1 MRSGRRYG
9 RRYRR
14 GYESYLSRYQYCRK
28 SKKTTSDLMIIIGKF
43 IVLAGFLLI
52 FKNTMIYSG
61 AGISRGIT
69 VGTSCSLAF
78 VLLIIGFIITLCNKN
93 SFIGWALISIGI
105 LLFFIGIIMNLK
117 MMFMPINLLKGVM
130 LFGIVA
136 FGIAVIIKGIFGN
149 FR

>member
-1 MRSGRRYG
+1 MRSGRRYR

-14 GYESYLSRYQYCRK
+14 GYESYLSRYQYCIK
-28 SKKTTSDLMIIIGKF
+28 SKKVTSDLMIIIGKF
-43 IVLAGFLLI
+43 IVLVGFLLI

-61 AGISRGIT
+61 AGISRGMM
-69 VGTSCSLAF
+69 VGTPCGIAF
-78 VLLIIGFIITLCNKN
+78 VSIIIGIIITLYNKN
-93 SFIGWALISIGI
+93 SFIGWALISIGV

-136 FGIAVIIKGIFGN
+136 FGIAVIIKGIFGS